1 MSKKVLVVDDSESIR
16 DVVSYTLRQEGYE
29 VVTAADGS
37 KALEKIKEEQ
47 DKFKLVVTDLY
58 MPIMNGLELIREIRN
73 FDSYKGVPILFLTT
87 ESQLDKKKE
96 AKKAGATGWIVKP
109 FQPEKLVK
117 ALKKVL
123 R

>member
-16 DVVSYTLRQEGYE
+16 DVVSYTLRQEGFE

-37 KALEKIKEEQ
+37 KALEMIKEEQ

-73 FDSYKGVPILFLTT
+73 LDSYKGVPILFLTT